1 MIPQSAPGVGAPAG
15 GGRSPFRSVAF
26 RWFFAGRLVSLL
38 GGSMAPVA
46 LAFAVLGVSGRAGDL
61 GLVLAA
67 HTVPLI
73 AFVLLGGSVADR
85 FSKGVVLWVSNLGA
99 GLTQGVVAGL
109 LILGHYDL
117 VLVMVLEFCSGTL
130 AAFTSPA
137 LRGVV
142 PELVDKGSIQ
152 KANSL
157 LSSARNGARVLGP
170 TVAGVLVVTAGGGWA
185 IAIDAVSFLIAALCM
200 AKLDLPAKVAA
211 GGGSVWTD
219 LRDGWQVFRSTTW
232 VWSVVGSFSLLN
244 CIQVGVWS
252 VLGPAIA
259 MRTVGETSW
268 GVVLSVEALGV
279 LLMAVVMYRL
289 VLRRLLAVGQVAVA
303 LTALPLIVLG
313 VQGDVNWLVAA
324 GFVAGLGSGLFGI
337 AWDTSLQEHV
347 PVEML
352 SRVASYDE
360 FGSYVGI
367 PVGQLAV
374 VPLALA
380 FGDAQVALVG
390 GILFAVIALLPL
402 ATSSVRQLRHAS

>member
-142 PELVDKGSIQ
+142 PELVDTGSIQ

-170 TVAGVLVVTAGGGWA
+170 TVAGVWCSASRRWA
-185 IAIDAVSFLIAALCM
+185 C
-200 AKLDLPAKVAA
+200 
-211 GGGSVWTD
+211 
-219 LRDGWQVFRSTTW
+219 
-232 VWSVVGSFSLLN
+232 
-244 CIQVGVWS
+244 C
-252 VLGPAIA
+252 
-259 MRTVGETSW
+259 
-268 GVVLSVEALGV
+268 
-279 LLMAVVMYRL
+279 
-289 VLRRLLAVGQVAVA
+289 
-303 LTALPLIVLG
+303 
-313 VQGDVNWLVAA
+313 
-324 GFVAGLGSGLFGI
+324 
-337 AWDTSLQEHV
+337 
-347 PVEML
+347 
-352 SRVASYDE
+352 
-360 FGSYVGI
+360 
-367 PVGQLAV
+367 
-374 VPLALA
+374 
-380 FGDAQVALVG
+380 
-390 GILFAVIALLPL
+390 
-402 ATSSVRQLRHAS
+402 